1 MLRLVCATA
10 AVIVALSPLSSGA
23 ARAEVVITVDK
34 SSQSMTVS
42 VNGSQRHHW
51 TVSTGLYGTPSGT
64 FRPQSLSRHHRSSL
78 FNNAPMPYSIFYDG
92 HYAIHGTDQVRKLGT
107 PASRGC
113 VRLHADNAA
122 VLFALVQQEGM
133 ANTRIH
139 IQ

>member
-1 MLRLVCATA
+1 MLRAVSA
-10 AVIVALSPLSSGA
+10 AVAAFAALTLCSSA
-23 ARAEVVITVDK
+23 ARAEVVVTVDK
-34 SSQSMTVS
+34 AGQSMTVS
-42 VNGSQRHHW
+42 VNGSPRYQW

-78 FNNAPMPYSIFYDG
+78 FNNAPMPFAIFYDG

-113 VRLHADNAA
+113 VRLHADHAA

>member
-1 MLRLVCATA
+1 MGRLICAA
-10 AVIVALSPLSSGA
+10 AAAIAVLWSSSE
-23 ARAEVVITVDK
+23 ARAEVVVTVDK

-42 VNGSQRHHW
+42 VNGSQRYRW

-78 FNNAPMPYSIFYDG
+78 FNNAPMPYSIFYSG
-92 HYAIHGTDQVRKLGT
+92 HYAIHGTDQIRKLGA

-113 VRLHADNAA
+113 VRLHPENAA
-122 VLFALVQQEGM
+122 VLFTLVQQEGM